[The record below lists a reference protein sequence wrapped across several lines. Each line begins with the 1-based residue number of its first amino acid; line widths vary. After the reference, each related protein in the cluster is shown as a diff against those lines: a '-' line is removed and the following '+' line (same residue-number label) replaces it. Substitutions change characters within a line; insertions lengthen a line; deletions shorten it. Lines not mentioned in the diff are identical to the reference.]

1 MDFKILIFKRNINQ
15 VPCNVI
21 SLSQETRERTD
32 AYLQSY
38 SNNRYYIYKVYDK
51 LLDEYSYVVYLN
63 VDNIV
68 QGETVED
75 LLSKLSDNGFTIAN
89 PYGLKLLPAALSQ
102 TDYK

>member
-21 SLSQETRERTD
+21 QLSQETRERTD
-32 AYLQSY
+32 SFLQSY

-51 LLDEYSYVVYLN
+51 LLADYRYVVYLN

-68 QGETVED
+68 QGKTVED
-75 LLSKLSDNGFTIAN
+75 LLRQLSDNGFTIAN
-89 PYGLKLLPAALSQ
+89 PYGLKFLPAALSQ

>member
-21 SLSQETRERTD
+21 QLSQETRERTD
-32 AYLQSY
+32 SFLQSY

-51 LLDEYSYVVYLN
+51 LLADYRYVVYLN

-75 LLSKLSDNGFTIAN
+75 LLRQLSDNGFTISN

>member
-15 VPCNVI
+15 VPCNLI
-21 SLSQETRERTD
+21 QMSQETRERTD

-51 LLDEYSYVVYLN
+51 LLDEFRYVVYLN
-63 VDNIV
+63 VDNIFI
-68 QGETVED
+68 GETVED
-75 LLSKLSDNGFTIAN
+75 LLRQMSDYGFTIAN

>member
-21 SLSQETRERTD
+21 QLSQETRERTD
-32 AYLQSY
+32 SFLQSY

-51 LLDEYSYVVYLN
+51 LLSDYRYVVYLN

-75 LLSKLSDNGFTIAN
+75 LLRQLSDNGFTIAN

>member
-21 SLSQETRERTD
+21 QLSQETRERTD
-32 AYLQSY
+32 SFLQSY

-51 LLDEYSYVVYLN
+51 ILSDYRYVVYLN

-75 LLSKLSDNGFTIAN
+75 LLRQLSDNGFTIAN

>member
-21 SLSQETRERTD
+21 QLSQETRERTD
-32 AYLQSY
+32 SFLQSY

-51 LLDEYSYVVYLN
+51 LLADYRYVVYLN

-75 LLSKLSDNGFTIAN
+75 LLRQLSDNGFTIAN
-89 PYGLKLLPAALSQ
+89 PYGLKLLPAALNQ